1 MKVVQINAVYGEKS
15 TGSIVRDLDLLIQE
29 KNDSYVVYKEAS
41 ISAKNGFQLGNIVDW
56 KYHAFRTRIDG
67 KQAYSSYFCT
77 VELIKKLD
85 RICPDIIHLHNIHS
99 NFINLPVLIKYVKRR
114 SITLVLTLHDCWF
127 FTGKCYHFADIGC
140 EKWKIQ
146 CEQCPK
152 RKRDIPSLFIDSS
165 SKVFRDRKKLFDY
178 ENIYV
183 VGCSNWITYMAEQS
197 PLLAKAEFRTIY
209 NGVNTH
215 IFSPRETEKEK
226 DMFTIVT
233 MANKW
238 FENENEKARKNVLDF
253 LGKNGQILI
262 IGCTPEQQRV
272 YANDR
277 KIKAIGYIKER
288 TDLAALYA
296 QGDIFL
302 NLTHIDTLPTVN
314 MEALSCGTPVVT
326 YDAGGS
332 GELVKEGLTG
342 YIVDIDDVSGL
353 LKALQKIRN
362 GKISRDNCRTY
373 AVENFDKTENFY
385 KYINLYN
392 SIMNKRR
399 DV

>member
-1 MKVVQINAVYGEKS
+1 MLPA
-15 TGSIVRDLDLLIQE
+15 
-29 KNDSYVVYKEAS
+29 
-41 ISAKNGFQLGNIVDW
+41 AKTFKD
-56 KYHAFRTRIDG
+56 K
-67 KQAYSSYFCT
+67 
-77 VELIKKLD
+77 
-85 RICPDIIHLHNIHS
+85 
-99 NFINLPVLIKYVKRR
+99 
-114 SITLVLTLHDCWF
+114 
-127 FTGKCYHFADIGC
+127 
-140 EKWKIQ
+140 
-146 CEQCPK
+146 
-152 RKRDIPSLFIDSS
+152 
-165 SKVFRDRKKLFDY
+165 DRKKLFDY

-183 VGCSNWITYMAEQS
+183 VGCSNWITSMAEQS

-302 NLTHIDTLPTVN
+302 NLTHIDTLPT
-314 MEALSCGTPVVT
+314 LS
-326 YDAGGS
+326 
-332 GELVKEGLTG
+332 KESIKQMLIL
-342 YIVDIDDVSGL
+342 YI
-353 LKALQKIRN
+353 
-362 GKISRDNCRTY
+362 
-373 AVENFDKTENFY
+373 E
-385 KYINLYN
+385 N
-392 SIMNKRR
+392 SIEYF
-399 DV
+399 VFHHLSVYVF

>member
-1 MKVVQINAVYGEKS
+1 
-15 TGSIVRDLDLLIQE
+15 
-29 KNDSYVVYKEAS
+29 
-41 ISAKNGFQLGNIVDW
+41 
-56 KYHAFRTRIDG
+56 
-67 KQAYSSYFCT
+67 
-77 VELIKKLD
+77 
-85 RICPDIIHLHNIHS
+85 
-99 NFINLPVLIKYVKRR
+99 
-114 SITLVLTLHDCWF
+114 
-127 FTGKCYHFADIGC
+127 
-140 EKWKIQ
+140 
-146 CEQCPK
+146 
-152 RKRDIPSLFIDSS
+152 
-165 SKVFRDRKKLFDY
+165 
-178 ENIYV
+178 
-183 VGCSNWITYMAEQS
+183 MAEQS

-373 AVENFDKTENFY
+373 AVENF
-385 KYINLYN
+385 
-392 SIMNKRR
+392 
-399 DV
+399 

>member
-1 MKVVQINAVYGEKS
+1 MIKHIQIK
-15 TGSIVRDLDLLIQE
+15 D
-29 KNDSYVVYKEAS
+29 YK
-41 ISAKNGFQLGNIVDW
+41 
-56 KYHAFRTRIDG
+56 
-67 KQAYSSYFCT
+67 C
-77 VELIKKLD
+77 
-85 RICPDIIHLHNIHS
+85 
-99 NFINLPVLIKYVKRR
+99 
-114 SITLVLTLHDCWF
+114 LHD
-127 FTGKCYHFADIGC
+127 
-140 EKWKIQ
+140 
-146 CEQCPK
+146 
-152 RKRDIPSLFIDSS
+152 
-165 SKVFRDRKKLFDY
+165 
-178 ENIYV
+178 ENLEIK
-183 VGCSNWITYMAEQS
+183 
-197 PLLAKAEFRTIY
+197 P
-209 NGVNTH
+209 
-215 IFSPRETEKEK
+215 
-226 DMFTIVT
+226 FTIVT
-233 MANKW
+233 GVNSAGKSSLIQT
-238 FENENEKARKNVLDF
+238 VL
-253 LGKNGQILI
+253 LPVRRIGKNGQILI